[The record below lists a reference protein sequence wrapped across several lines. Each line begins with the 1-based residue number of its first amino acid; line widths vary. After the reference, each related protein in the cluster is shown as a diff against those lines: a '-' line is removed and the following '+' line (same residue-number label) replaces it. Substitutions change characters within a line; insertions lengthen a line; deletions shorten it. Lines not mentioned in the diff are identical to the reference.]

1 MQYFELSIFKL
12 NMQYFQPQRF
22 WLWSC
27 NRYCSCAISI
37 GRPISLVECNSCS
50 IIYATSTYCNFQ
62 LEFLHF
68 LQLEIGGKVG
78 YIIMSTLSKR
88 EIVIQSSIF
97 KLRNMGR
104 AVELNVSKG
113 RNLLIALLGLKVHR
127 TYLISTHP
135 LSTHF
140 IDKPGYV
147 LNFPWHDECPTL
159 LIISS

>member
-1 MQYFELSIFKL
+1 MVLQQILQL
-12 NMQYFQPQRF
+12 R
-22 WLWSC
+22 
-27 NRYCSCAISI
+27 I
-37 GRPISLVECNSCS
+37 GRSISLVECNSCS

-62 LEFLHF
+62 LEFLLF
-68 LQLEIGGKVG
+68 IAIGNWRQSRI
-78 YIIMSTLSKR
+78 YHHEHLSKR

-97 KLRNMGR
+97 KLRNMGT

-140 IDKPGYV
+140 IDKPGRYV
-147 LNFPWHDECPTL
+147 LNFP
-159 LIISS
+159 

>member
-1 MQYFELSIFKL
+1 MLYFDLSIFKL
-12 NMQYFQPQRF
+12 NMQHFQPQRF
-22 WLWSC
+22 RLWSC
-27 NRYCSCAISI
+27 NRYCSWAISI

-62 LEFLHF
+62 LEFLLF
-68 LQLEIGGKVG
+68 IAIGNWRQSRI
-78 YIIMSTLSKR
+78 YHHEHLSKR

-97 KLRNMGR
+97 KLRNMGT
-104 AVELNVSKG
+104 AVEHNVSKG

-140 IDKPGYV
+140 IDKPGSLISLDMMSV
-147 LNFPWHDECPTL
+147 RHV

>member
-1 MQYFELSIFKL
+1 MLYFELSIFKL
-12 NMQYFQPQRF
+12 YMQYFQPQRF
-22 WLWSC
+22 RLWSC

-50 IIYATSTYCNFQ
+50 IIYAVSTYCNFQ
-62 LEFLHF
+62 LEFLLF
-68 LQLEIGGKVG
+68 IAIGNWRQSRI
-78 YIIMSTLSKR
+78 YHHEHLSKR

-140 IDKPGYV
+140 IDKPGRYV
-147 LNFPWHDECPTL
+147 LNFP
-159 LIISS
+159 